1 MNWRT
6 STGFS
11 GCAFNR
17 LSVWIPL
24 NSAKPSPASW
34 RTAVKTSQS
43 LARSVKEGRSPAVA
57 ALSGVQLDYMKR
69 MEELLQK
76 ELPED
81 LHGKNHTAAIDHAE
95 AAALYAEYAMDFATL
110 SMRQAL
116 AAALAALLQAAENQ
130 ETNEKGAT
138 QYDEVKTPKKP
149 LIYYYG
155 IVLLVLLLFNLLAMP
170 WLSQRQIKEVDYAR
184 FCPW

>member
-1 MNWRT
+1 M
-6 STGFS
+6 
-11 GCAFNR
+11 
-17 LSVWIPL
+17 
-24 NSAKPSPASW
+24 
-34 RTAVKTSQS
+34 
-43 LARSVKEGRSPAVA
+43 KEGRSPAVA

-95 AAALYAEYAMDFATL
+95 AAALDAEYAMDFATL

-138 QYDEVKTPKKP
+138 QYE
-149 LIYYYG
+149 
-155 IVLLVLLLFNLLAMP
+155 
-170 WLSQRQIKEVDYAR
+170 
-184 FCPW
+184 

>member
-1 MNWRT
+1 MALNGNSFAAKLHELEDEYRLLRLRIQQAQRLDSAQLRQALT
-6 STGFS
+6 SVLAD
-11 GCAFNR
+11 CR
-17 LSVWIPL
+17 
-24 NSAKPSPASW
+24 
-34 RTAVKTSQS
+34 KTSQS

-81 LHGKNHTAAIDHAE
+81 LHGKNHTEAIDHAE
-95 AAALYAEYAMDFATL
+95 AAALYAEYAMDFANL

-138 QYDEVKTPKKP
+138 QYE
-149 LIYYYG
+149 
-155 IVLLVLLLFNLLAMP
+155 
-170 WLSQRQIKEVDYAR
+170 
-184 FCPW
+184 

>member
-1 MNWRT
+1 M
-6 STGFS
+6 
-11 GCAFNR
+11 
-17 LSVWIPL
+17 
-24 NSAKPSPASW
+24 
-34 RTAVKTSQS
+34 
-43 LARSVKEGRSPAVA
+43 KEGRSPAVA

-76 ELPED
+76 ELPKD
-81 LHGKNHTAAIDHAE
+81 LHVKNHTAAIDHAE

-138 QYDEVKTPKKP
+138 QYE
-149 LIYYYG
+149 
-155 IVLLVLLLFNLLAMP
+155 
-170 WLSQRQIKEVDYAR
+170 
-184 FCPW
+184 

>member
-1 MNWRT
+1 MEIALQQSSMNWRT

-11 GCAFNR
+11 GCAFN
-17 LSVWIPL
+17 LTSVL
-24 NSAKPSPASW
+24 ADC
-34 RTAVKTSQS
+34 RKTSQS

-116 AAALAALLQAAENQ
+116 AAALAELLQAAENQ

-138 QYDEVKTPKKP
+138 QYE
-149 LIYYYG
+149 
-155 IVLLVLLLFNLLAMP
+155 
-170 WLSQRQIKEVDYAR
+170 
-184 FCPW
+184 

>member
-1 MNWRT
+1 
-6 STGFS
+6 
-11 GCAFNR
+11 
-17 LSVWIPL
+17 
-24 NSAKPSPASW
+24 
-34 RTAVKTSQS
+34 
-43 LARSVKEGRSPAVA
+43 
-57 ALSGVQLDYMKR
+57 

-138 QYDEVKTPKKP
+138 QYE
-149 LIYYYG
+149 
-155 IVLLVLLLFNLLAMP
+155 
-170 WLSQRQIKEVDYAR
+170 
-184 FCPW
+184 